1 VALDSD
7 ELPLSLHQVENIP
20 FGFAAATN
28 VPVFAA
34 RFAAGASSE
43 RLAAAFRQVIAR
55 HQALRFR
62 LTSSAG
68 EAGQRVAALGGVR
81 VDDAGLPAADDSAL
95 LGHFEDVLGQR
106 MDLAAD
112 GPTVTRIIRLDDGG
126 FGALFAVNHTA
137 ADGWSVGVLN
147 RDIACYYRAD
157 PDDLPPQ
164 LAQDYYARYITET
177 RALGEGLTDRQTEF
191 FRASLHG
198 VPAVAA
204 RWALPPAG
212 WLPHHR
218 VQRELDPP
226 DARGVFDLAKRLR
239 TTPAKVL
246 LAASLVAA
254 KMYFEQDDFG
264 ILDVSSGR
272 SGSQA
277 DWVGLFSK
285 RVPLPVHVPDD
296 MPAAE
301 FIESV
306 HRGSVRALRMLGG
319 PYSLK
324 RALQASPAGESGM
337 VGTLY
342 QRFWTEE
349 PITSHSLMFNCLTI
363 PVPAA
368 APFDAAS
375 GYRPLYPRA
384 VLPADHKRMSDLD
397 ILPVIQGSDITIAV
411 EAHPS
416 MHTAAGTE
424 LVLEGLSHV
433 LLDWVR
439 EARLDNRVGGYRTSL
454 QGRIAGRP
462 PFTQRAWP
470 PAAPAARTA
479 W

>member
-1 VALDSD
+1 MAWDSE
-7 ELPLSLHQVENIP
+7 ELPLSLHQAENIP

-34 RFAAGASSE
+34 RFAAGASPD
-43 RLAAAFRQVIAR
+43 RLATAFRQVIAR

-68 EAGQRVAALGGVR
+68 EPGQRIAALGEVR
-81 VDDAGLPAADDSAL
+81 VDDARLPAADDSAV

-112 GPTVTRIIRLDDGG
+112 GPTVTRIIPLDDGG

-157 PDDLPPQ
+157 PDDPPPP
-164 LAQDYYARYITET
+164 LAQGYYSRYISEV
-177 RALGEGLTDRQTEF
+177 RALGDELTDRQAEF
-191 FRASLHG
+191 FRASLRG

-212 WLPHHR
+212 GLPHHR
-218 VQRELDPP
+218 VQAELDPL
-226 DARGVFDLAKRLR
+226 DAQGVFDLAKRLR

-246 LAASLVAA
+246 MAASLVAA

-272 SGSQA
+272 TGSQA
-277 DWVGLFSK
+277 GWVGLFSK

-296 MPAAE
+296 MLAAE
-301 FIESV
+301 FIEAV

-324 RALQASPAGESGM
+324 RALRASPAGESGM
-337 VGTLY
+337 ATALY
-342 QRFWTEE
+342 ERFWTDR
-349 PITSHSLMFNCLTI
+349 PITSHSLMFNCLAI

-368 APFDAAS
+368 APFGAAS

-397 ILPVIQGSDITIAV
+397 ILPVIQDSAITIAV

-416 MHTAAGTE
+416 MHTAQGVE
-424 LVLEGLSHV
+424 LVLQGLNYV

-439 EARLDNRVGGYRTSL
+439 DAGLDNRVGGYRASL
-454 QGRIAGRP
+454 QGQVTGRP
-462 PFTQRAWP
+462 PFTQRA
-470 PAAPAARTA
+470 
-479 W
+479 